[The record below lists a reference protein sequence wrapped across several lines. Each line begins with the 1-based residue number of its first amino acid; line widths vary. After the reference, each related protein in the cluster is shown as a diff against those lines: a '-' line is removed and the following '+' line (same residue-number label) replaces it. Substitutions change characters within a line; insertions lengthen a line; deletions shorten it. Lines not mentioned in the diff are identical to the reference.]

1 MSSLRK
7 YTHMT
12 MISTKVFNKLKFND
26 FLKIQGVGLRTA
38 FFLNDIKKDK
48 TINNSKELKTIIQSH
63 NKETNNK
70 IRYNFITKD
79 LILTKDGFIYK
90 IF

>member
-38 FFLNDIKKDK
+38 FFLNDIKKEHI
-48 TINNSKELKTIIQSH
+48 INNQQLKTIIQSH
-63 NKETNNK
+63 NKETTNK

-90 IF
+90 IMF

>member
-1 MSSLRK
+1 MLLYNKEMR
-7 YTHMT
+7 
-12 MISTKVFNKLKFND
+12 MIYTKVFNKLKFSD
-26 FLKIQGVGLRTA
+26 FLNIQGVGLRTA
-38 FFLNDIKKDK
+38 TFLNDIKIEK
-48 TINNSKELKTIIQSH
+48 TIDNSKELKTIIQSH

-79 LILTKDGFIYK
+79 LILTKDGLIYK

>member
-1 MSSLRK
+1 MSSI
-7 YTHMT
+7 TV
-12 MISTKVFNKLKFND
+12 ISTMVFNKLKFHD
-26 FLKIQGVGLRTA
+26 FIKIQGVGIKTA
-38 FFLNDIKKDK
+38 IFLNFLNKKQIFNIKQ
-48 TINNSKELKTIIQSH
+48 LKTIIQLH

-90 IF
+90 LF

>member
-1 MSSLRK
+1 MSSI
-7 YTHMT
+7 TV
-12 MISTKVFNKLKFND
+12 ISTKVFNKLKFHD
-26 FLKIQGVGLRTA
+26 FIKIQGVGIKTA
-38 FFLNDIKKDK
+38 TFLNFLKKKDIFNIK
-48 TINNSKELKTIIQSH
+48 QLKTIIQLH

-90 IF
+90 LF